1 MSRKKGVYKM
11 VNRIVLNETSYHGA
25 GAIQEIATEATKR
38 GFKKAFVCSD
48 PDLVKFG
55 VTKKVTDV
63 LDNAG
68 LAYEVYSQIKPN
80 PTIENVQTGVAAFKA
95 AEADYLIAIGGGS
108 SMDTAKAIG
117 IIINNPEFEDVRSL
131 EGVADTKKPCVP
143 IIAVPTTAGTAAE
156 VTINYVI
163 TDVEKKRKFVCVD
176 PHDIPVIAVID
187 PEMMSSMPKG
197 LTAATGM
204 DALTHAIEGYTTK
217 AAWEMTD
224 MFHIKAIELIS
235 DSLRGAVENTP
246 EGREG
251 MAMGQYIAGMGFSNV
266 GLGIVHSMAHALGA
280 VYDTPHGV
288 ANAILLPT
296 VMEYNA
302 DATGDKYKYIAKAM
316 GVEGVEDMTQE
327 EYRKAAV
334 DAVKKLSADVG
345 IPADLKEIVKE
356 EDLQFLAE
364 SAYADA
370 CAPGNPK
377 DASVEDII
385 GLYKSLFIIYR
396 EKINKKVL
404 NSNLDRRGIQYLFV
418 SL

>member
-1 MSRKKGVYKM
+1 MA
-11 VNRIVLNETSYHGA
+11 NRMILNETAWFGRGA
-25 GAIQEIATEATKR
+25 VGALTDEVKR
-38 GFKKAFVCSD
+38 RGYQKALIVTD
-48 PDLVKFG
+48 KTLVQCG
-55 VTKKVTDV
+55 VVAKVTDKM
-63 LDNAG
+63 DAAG
-68 LAYEVYSQIKPN
+68 LAWAIYDGVVPN
-80 PTIENVQTGVAAFKA
+80 PTITVVKEGLGVFQNSG
-95 AEADYLIAIGGGS
+95 ADYLIAIGGGS
-108 SMDTAKAIG
+108 SMDTAKAVG

-356 EDLQFLAE
+356 EDIQFLAE

-385 GLYKSLFIIYR
+385 GLYKSL
-396 EKINKKVL
+396 L
-404 NSNLDRRGIQYLFV
+404 
-418 SL
+418 